1 MERQVEILTKK
12 MQLVMQENERLK
24 KVVALQQQ
32 AHAAHTQPGH
42 GHAHS
47 AHNQRVSS
55 STSSNGKQVHFRD
68 VIGPRMNPHEEP
80 LHY

>member
-12 MQLVMQENERLK
+12 MQLVMQENERLN
-24 KVVALQQQ
+24 KVVALQQ

-42 GHAHS
+42 GHTHS
-47 AHNQRVSS
+47 AHDHRVSS
-55 STSSNGKQVHFRD
+55 STISNGKQVHFRD
-68 VIGPRMNPHEEP
+68 AIGPRMNPHEEP